1 MDKNDHLWYETGEEF
16 PKNNLTAFEPF
27 SSVAHEAINT
37 IENETVAFLRKR
49 IPSNIKFLRPIAY
62 EYMARIYDKVIFEY
76 AADELG
82 IKLSQ
87 KSLQC

>member
-1 MDKNDHLWYETGEEF
+1 MDKNDPLWYETGEEF
-16 PKNNLTAFEPF
+16 SKNNLTAFEPF

-62 EYMARIYDKVIFEY
+62 NTWRVYM
-76 AADELG
+76 
-82 IKLSQ
+82 IKLFLNMRQ
-87 KSLQC
+87 MN